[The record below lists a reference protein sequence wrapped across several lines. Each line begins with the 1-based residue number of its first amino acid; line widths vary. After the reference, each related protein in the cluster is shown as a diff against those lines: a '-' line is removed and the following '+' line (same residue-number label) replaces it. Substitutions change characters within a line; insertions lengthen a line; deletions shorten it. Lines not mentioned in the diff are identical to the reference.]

1 MKSNK
6 LARVDLLKISPKAT
20 VVAAVCPS
28 TSTSSTTT
36 TTAVARS
43 PTPISI
49 ESLSDEENE
58 TEKEEICAT
67 ADEKQKEEVIQ
78 PSHNVDME
86 AYLNT
91 VSFLLFTDLNK
102 VDNIF
107 KLMDKLSY
115 EDVQLLQKNIR

>member
-6 LARVDLLKISPKAT
+6 LARVDLLKISPKTT

-28 TSTSSTTT
+28 TSSTTA
-36 TTAVARS
+36 TTAAATT

-49 ESLSDEENE
+49 ESLSDVENE
-58 TEKEEICAT
+58 TEEEEICAT
-67 ADEKQKEEVIQ
+67 EDEKQKEESIP

>member
-6 LARVDLLKISPKAT
+6 LVRVDLLKISPKAS

-28 TSTSSTTT
+28 TSSTTTT

-67 ADEKQKEEVIQ
+67 ADEKQKEEVIP

-115 EDVQLLQKNIR
+115 EDVQVLQKNIR

>member
-20 VVAAVCPS
+20 VVATVCP
-28 TSTSSTTT
+28 STSSTTT

-67 ADEKQKEEVIQ
+67 ADEKQKEEVIP

-102 VDNIF
+102 ANNIF
-107 KLMDKLSY
+107 KLMDKLSN

>member
-28 TSTSSTTT
+28 TSTT
-36 TTAVARS
+36 TTATTPVARS

-49 ESLSDEENE
+49 ESLSDQENE
-58 TEKEEICAT
+58 TETEEICAT
-67 ADEKQKEEVIQ
+67 EDEKEKEEVIQ

>member
-6 LARVDLLKISPKAT
+6 LARVDLLKISPKTT

-28 TSTSSTTT
+28 TSSTTT
-36 TTAVARS
+36 TTTAAVRS

-67 ADEKQKEEVIQ
+67 ADEKQKEEVIP

-115 EDVQLLQKNIR
+115 EDVQVLQKNIR